1 MTKRFKLW
9 RTVDRDGNT
18 DDWGVIDT
26 DKDDIDYE
34 EYVYDEEEVVE
45 LLNNLIGERDY
56 WKKNAMTL
64 LMQVRSLTP
73 RMTDE
78 EVRRFNQELGG

>member
-1 MTKRFKLW
+1 MTKRFKLIYKN
-9 RTVDRDGNT
+9 RIYRILDLQ
-18 DDWGVIDT
+18 
-26 DKDDIDYE
+26 KDEGHILTGE
-34 EYVYDEEEVVE
+34 ENVE
-45 LLNNLIGERDY
+45 LLNNLIEERDY

>member
-1 MTKRFKLW
+1 MTKRFHKLNSRW
-9 RTVDRDGNT
+9 ADIEEP
-18 DDWGVIDT
+18 VI
-26 DKDDIDYE
+26 
-34 EYVYDEEEVVE
+34 YDNLEQKALNIEQSVE
-45 LLNNLIGERDY
+45 LLNNLIEERDY

-78 EVRRFNQELGG
+78 EVRRYNQELEGIG